1 MSTKHMK
8 DGFINLICN
17 NLEAIQMYIKREIAL
32 HSYHAILHTITVI
45 HNSMNKSHKHNIE

>member
-17 NLEAIQMYIKREIAL
+17 HLEAIQIYIKREIVL
-32 HSYHAILHTITVI
+32 HSYHGILHTV
-45 HNSMNKSHKHNIE
+45 N